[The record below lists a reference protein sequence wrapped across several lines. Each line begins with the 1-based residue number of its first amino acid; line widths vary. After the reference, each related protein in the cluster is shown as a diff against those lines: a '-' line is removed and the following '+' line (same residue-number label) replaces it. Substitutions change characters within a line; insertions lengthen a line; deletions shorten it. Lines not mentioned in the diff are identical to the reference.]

1 MRVRSSW
8 VLLLVTTAAI
18 AFNMAGC
25 RGTANVPAS
34 SKSTSQA
41 YPVRGVVVG
50 TDPANGEVILKHDA
64 IPGLMPAMTMPY
76 HLEDPLALSELHP
89 GDLITATLLA
99 DHDAAGPIN
108 LRLRDIVVI
117 AQARPDYK
125 PAVNYHVPAK
135 GDEIPDFKLLNQS
148 NHTIGLKQFRGKVV
162 VMTFIYTRCPL
173 ADFCPRMSHNFAEI
187 DKTLQSDPALYKN
200 THLLSVSFDPT
211 YDTPKV
217 LRSYGAAYTGNFTNE
232 TFQHWD
238 FAAPSVAELPSM
250 EQFFD
255 VGVTPGENGTL
266 QHSLST
272 VVIGKDGRIV
282 AFYPTNDWTPAQV
295 LADVHS
301 AAS

>member
-1 MRVRSSW
+1 MRVRSSV
-8 VLLLVTTAAI
+8 VLLLAMS
-18 AFNMAGC
+18 AFAFGISGC
-25 RGTANVPAS
+25 HGTANAPAV
-34 SKSTSQA
+34 SKTASQQ
-41 YPVRGVVVG
+41 YPMRGVVVS
-50 TDPANGEVILKHDA
+50 TDPSNAEVLLKHDA
-64 IPGLMPAMTMPY
+64 IPGLMPAMTMAY
-76 HLEDPLALSELHP
+76 RLENPSALSELHP

-108 LRLRDIVVI
+108 LRLTNIVVI

-125 PAVNYHVPAK
+125 PDVNYHVPAK
-135 GDEIPDFKLLNQS
+135 GDDVPDFTLLNQS
-148 NHTIGLKQFRGKVV
+148 NHTIDLKQFRGKVV
-162 VMTFIYTRCPL
+162 LMTFIYTRCPL
-173 ADFCPRMSHNFAEI
+173 ADFCPRMSRNFAAI

-217 LRSYGAAYTGNFTNE
+217 LRSYGGAYTGNYVNE

-238 FAAPSVAELPSM
+238 FAAPSVAELPAM

-272 VVIGKDGRIV
+272 VVIGKDGKIA
-282 AFYPTNDWTPAQV
+282 AFWPTNDWDVKDV
-295 LADVHS
+295 LAEVK